1 MLPIQVISD
10 RFRAMYHVAQVIQS
24 AWTWTV
30 MSVSEMGS
38 NLASLRSMLDTMAT
52 AETDM
57 LDARESLDAEL
68 AAYRVSVRAYLRVA
82 KLRYKSSR
90 TKYNL
95 VKPLRMSGTGRD
107 STIMSG
113 GKAEKVWKKIDQA
126 FVPVPGVTYVATH
139 DCGVRCVQF
148 QDDYSMKETEW
159 RDKVEAAQDKALE
172 LDRANIEWYAT
183 ATTVFPAGTRFG
195 DLIRSMVPT
204 NNSTVQPVEQAVIDA
219 ATSPAAGQVR
229 LEFHAPH
236 ATSYKISHKAP
247 GAEQWVSI
255 AEDVDGLIYL
265 VTGLTS
271 AGEHRF
277 QVAGH
282 NSTGDGPAS
291 TEAVVEVAVAA
302 VA

>member
-1 MLPIQVISD
+1 MLPIQVITD

-24 AWTWTV
+24 AWAWTV

-38 NLASLRSMLDTMAT
+38 NLASLRAMQDTMAG

-57 LDARESLDAEL
+57 LAARTSLDAEL
-68 AAYRVSVRAYLRVA
+68 AAYRANVRAYLRVA
-82 KLRYKSSR
+82 KLRYKPTR

-107 STIMSG
+107 ATLNAG
-113 GKAEKVWKKIDQA
+113 RKAEKVWKKIDQA
-126 FVPVPGVTYVATH
+126 FVPVPGVTYVGTH

-148 QDDYSMKETEW
+148 QDDYSVEETEW
-159 RDKVEAAQDKALE
+159 RDKVEGTQDFAAT

-204 NNSTVQPVEQAVIDA
+204 NNSAVQPVEQAVIDA
-219 ATSPAAGQVR
+219 ATSPANGQVR

-236 ATSYKISHKAP
+236 ATSYKISHKPP
-247 GAEQWVSI
+247 GAEQWVSL

-265 VTGLTS
+265 VTGLTA

-277 QVAGH
+277 RVAGN
-282 NSTGDGPAS
+282 NSTGDGPVSAE
-291 TEAVVEVAVAA
+291 TVVNVAVAA